1 MELYSF
7 QYSPRPLPSQTHRPS
22 RYYFHSLD
30 QDQQLV
36 RKAGGPHSFFQKEG
50 APPMIVS
57 NAAMHADTAV
67 VARMMSASA
76 FGEEDGVRPEE
87 DIRAKVEVDGG
98 RAGSWGLKVL
108 DRTKFL
114 VD

>member
-7 QYSPRPLPSQTHRPS
+7 QYPPRPIPSQTHRPT
-22 RYYFHSLD
+22 RYYFQNLD

-36 RKAGGPHSFFQKEG
+36 RKANGPHSFFQKEG
-50 APPMIVS
+50 ESPTIVS
-57 NAAMHADTAV
+57 KATMQADTAV
-67 VARMMSASA
+67 VARMKSASA
-76 FGEEDGVRPEE
+76 FGGEDGVRSEE
-87 DIRAKVEVDGG
+87 DIRAKVGVDGG
-98 RAGSWGLKVL
+98 RMGSGGLKVL

>member
-7 QYSPRPLPSQTHRPS
+7 QYPPRPLPSQTHTPS
-22 RYYFHSLD
+22 RYYFHNLD

-36 RKAGGPHSFFQKEG
+36 RKSGGPHSFFQKEG
-50 APPMIVS
+50 VPLTIVS
-57 NAAMHADTAV
+57 KATMQADTAV

-76 FGEEDGVRPEE
+76 FGGEDGVRSEE
-87 DIRAKVEVDGG
+87 DIRAKAEVDGG
-98 RAGSWGLKVL
+98 RVGSGGLKVL

-114 VD
+114 IE